1 MQSHELPNGRDGP
14 RDASARGWVGLG
26 IGIAALLALTYVVLP
41 LAKRL
46 PLVAPVMEVIERSDI
61 PTSQYWYTQSE
72 ETDAA
77 VSSVRNALK
86 RVEKRK
92 NED

>member
-1 MQSHELPNGRDGP
+1 MHLHELPNGRDGP
-14 RDASARGWVGLG
+14 RVSSARGWVGLG
-26 IGIAALLALTYVVLP
+26 IGIAALLVFTYVVLP

-46 PLVAPVMEVIERSDI
+46 PLVAPVMEVIEQSDI

-77 VSSVRNALK
+77 VSSVRNAL
-86 RVEKRK
+86 RRAEKRK
-92 NED
+92 GKD